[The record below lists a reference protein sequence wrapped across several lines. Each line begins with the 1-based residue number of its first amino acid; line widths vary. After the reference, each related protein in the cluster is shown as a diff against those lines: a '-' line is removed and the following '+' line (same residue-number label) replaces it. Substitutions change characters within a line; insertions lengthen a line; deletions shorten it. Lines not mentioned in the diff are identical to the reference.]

1 MASLPPY
8 GFYLVALL
16 CALLLAWVGVRVW
29 ERFAIRWSVNSLLGS
44 SGSERSRGQGW
55 DRLVSPFSFNQGEVE
70 KKLNA
75 AGIYPRW
82 VAQSYYFLKF
92 IPFVVVLAVALYLVL
107 RGHLSST
114 RFVLLISLSAVG
126 FLVMPD
132 LYLEMRGKRL
142 VRQISGRLPFLLDL
156 MNVCVHTGMT
166 IEASLAHLAGE
177 LVMVDPHLARV
188 VRVTVERSKVVGIE
202 KAINEFYELVP
213 TSETQSFVMT
223 IVQSLQYGSSV
234 GPVLSSL
241 ATDIREINMMNLEEK
256 IGKLGAKMSIPLIL
270 FIMVPIVVLI
280 AAPGIVRMMS

>member
-1 MASLPPY
+1 MTGLPPY

-29 ERFAIRWSVNSLLGS
+29 ERFAIRWSVNSLLGNA
-44 SGSERSRGQGW
+44 GSEPVRGQWW

-70 KKLNA
+70 KKLHA

-92 IPFVVVLAVALYLVL
+92 IPFVVLLAVALYLLL

-126 FLVMPD
+126 FLVVPD
-132 LYLEMRGKRL
+132 LYLEMRAKRL
-142 VRQISGRLPFLLDL
+142 IRQISGRLPFLLDL